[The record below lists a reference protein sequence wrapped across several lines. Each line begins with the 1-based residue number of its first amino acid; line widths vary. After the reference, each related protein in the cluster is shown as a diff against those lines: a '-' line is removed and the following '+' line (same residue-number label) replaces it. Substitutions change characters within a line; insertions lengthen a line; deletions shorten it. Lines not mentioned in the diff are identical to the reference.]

1 MPYKLMMWFFHIK
14 KKQITKDNPKGLH
27 QKEQALMNSSD
38 QKGERLR
45 LLLTANDGSGT
56 KSTKK
61 ASSIKRPHLHC
72 LLVTA
77 CHGLILS
84 QKAVL
89 KSVEVLPLFCLT
101 DASWILPPNVYLQY
115 FEIWNLG
122 RTFELNDY
130 NALKSDMSSYDYSH
144 LFYLVMEAKLVPDNF
159 PESSK
164 WCSYRWKI
172 EKGKLL

>member
-1 MPYKLMMWFFHIK
+1 MIFSY
-14 KKQITKDNPKGLH
+14 
-27 QKEQALMNSSD
+27 QKEANN
-38 QKGERLR
+38 KGQSKRVTSKRTGFDEFIRPERWEIKTVADSKWWLR
-45 LLLTANDGSGT
+45 H